1 MINYFNETV
10 LFLLK
15 VIKKGNKN
23 IEYNDFLSFYQIYSA
38 LYDDDE
44 YFANIIKYSWILDI
58 PKS

>member
-23 IEYNDFLSFYQIYSA
+23 IEYNDFLSFY
-38 LYDDDE
+38 
-44 YFANIIKYSWILDI
+44 
-58 PKS
+58 